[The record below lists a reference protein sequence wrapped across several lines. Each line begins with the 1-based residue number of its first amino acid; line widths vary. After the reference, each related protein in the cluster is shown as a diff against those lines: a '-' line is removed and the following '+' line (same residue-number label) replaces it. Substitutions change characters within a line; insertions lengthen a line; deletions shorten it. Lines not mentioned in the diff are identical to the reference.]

1 MGWLVVSASATG
13 FRPGKCELSST
24 HLVSSSRS
32 PFTRMGLGLLVEK
45 LLWMPRNVPHQKIT
59 VPAWYSHLNIGYR
72 FFSLTSW

>member
-13 FRPGKCELSST
+13 FRLGNPELSST